1 MAVCSACEA
10 DIDVDEFDVDRGD
23 QISCSECGGVSIVAT
38 LSPVT
43 LESHRKEKEGEAES
57 DENPAGEGDDG
68 DSEWD

>member
-43 LESHRKEKEGEAES
+43 LESHLEEGEAES
-57 DENPAGEGDDG
+57 DENPVGEG

>member
-43 LESHRKEKEGEAES
+43 LESQEEGEVES
-57 DENPAGEGDDG
+57 DENPVGEGDDG
-68 DSEWD
+68 DFEWN

>member
-23 QISCSECGGVSIVAT
+23 QISCSECGGVNIVAT

-43 LESHRKEKEGEAES
+43 LASHPEEEGEAGS
-57 DENPAGEGDDG
+57 DENPAGEEDENNHG
-68 DSEWD
+68 WD